1 MDSNITLRSGKYA
14 GKTVKWLEENDRGYL
29 NWVKENRPEM
39 LKAVKP
45 KPAPQPKV
53 TTTKTEIK
61 SAIQPNKNFYNEGP
75 DKISLPYLKK
85 SEDEF
90 GF

>member
-1 MDSNITLRSGKYA
+1 MDSSTILRTGKHA
-14 GKTVKWLEENDRGYL
+14 GKTIGWVEENDRGYL
-29 NWVKENRPEM
+29 LWVKENRPEM

-53 TTTKTEIK
+53 TIITDEHK

-85 SEDEF
+85 TEEDL